1 MPAPGRSPKRRLPF
15 SPALPTVAS
24 FPSPTPTEGD
34 MGELCERMRGDL
46 EIAGFSPSTSRIY
59 LMCARHFARC
69 HMRNAAELG
78 RDDVREFLLHLAERK
93 ESSCTMRQVRASLTL
108 L

>member
-15 SPALPTVAS
+15 SAHLPTVAS

-59 LMCARHFARC
+59 LMYARHFARF
-69 HMRNAAELG
+69 HMRDPAELG